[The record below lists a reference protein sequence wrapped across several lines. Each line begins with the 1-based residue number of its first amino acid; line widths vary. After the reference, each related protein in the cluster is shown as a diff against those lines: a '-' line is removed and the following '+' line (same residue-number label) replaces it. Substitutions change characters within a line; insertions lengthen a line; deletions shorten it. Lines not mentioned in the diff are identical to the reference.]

1 MHTFTIV
8 YAYYYK
14 YNILLY
20 IYIGMSIKMTQAS
33 KDRVLYASFSV
44 SSLIPQDAVLRVF
57 LIQSEVDYGEPSVRY
72 SSNIKSYNANKH
84 GLISFASYNRYP
96 TLHSTVTTTNSSSNI
111 IYDNSNKPVLPI
123 TDRSPHETFPP
134 LYNTSSPPLYN
145 ASSPP
150 LYNTSKSLEFSPRYI
165 VHDILPSGTLEC
177 VVKWEPPSDLP
188 KEEFIVTSIGI
199 SFLLPSCTLLPPPST
214 TATATANTGVAI
226 TDADIASSAH
236 TIAIP
241 THPTTTHP
249 AYPTIALDTSP
260 PIPIPTH
267 TIPTLDTILYSQVIP
282 MVCFLEH
289 KSSFTVDKY
298 MNFGDVPLTTEKTYK
313 ITITNLSPL
322 EELHYLLIPTPIP
335 IVSTTHTLISSIG
348 KVSIMSGQH
357 LTGVLQPSQSKE
369 ITMLFTATA
378 IG

>member
-1 MHTFTIV
+1 
-8 YAYYYK
+8 
-14 YNILLY
+14 
-20 IYIGMSIKMTQAS
+20 MSIKMTQAS
-33 KDRVLYASFSV
+33 KDRILYASFSV

-57 LIQSEVDYGEPSVRY
+57 LIESEVDYGEPSVRY

-84 GLISFASYNRYP
+84 GLISFAAYNRYP
-96 TLHSTVTTTNSSSNI
+96 TLHSTTSATNTASTTATSI

-123 TDRSPHETFPP
+123 NDRSPHETFPP

-145 ASSPP
+145 TSSPAP
-150 LYNTSKSLEFSPRYI
+150 YNASKSLEFSPRCI
-165 VHDILPSGTLEC
+165 IHDILPSGTLEC

-199 SFLLPSCTLLPPPST
+199 SFLLPSCTLLPPPPPPPTATT
-214 TATATANTGVAI
+214 TATISTTI
-226 TDADIASSAH
+226 TDTSMSAH
-236 TIAIP
+236 TLAIP
-241 THPTTTHP
+241 TNPSPTPHTTDPAHPTV
-249 AYPTIALDTSP
+249 ALANTSP
-260 PIPIPTH
+260 PTLIPTN
-267 TIPTLDTILYSQVIP
+267 TIPTIDTILYSQVIP

-322 EELHYLLIPTPIP
+322 EELHYLLIPTPTP
-335 IVSTTHTLISSIG
+335 IVSTTHTLTSSIG
-348 KVSIMSGQH
+348 KVSILSGQH

-369 ITMLFTATA
+369 ITIVFTATA
-378 IG
+378 IGK

>member
-1 MHTFTIV
+1 
-8 YAYYYK
+8 
-14 YNILLY
+14 
-20 IYIGMSIKMTQAS
+20 MSIKMTQAS

-44 SSLIPQDAVLRVF
+44 SSLIPQDAVIRVF
-57 LIQSEVDYGEPSVRY
+57 LIESDVDYGEPSVRY
-72 SSNIKSYNANKH
+72 SSNIKSYNAKKH
-84 GLISFASYNRYP
+84 GLISFAAYNRYP
-96 TLHSTVTTTNSSSNI
+96 TLHSTTTTTNTASTNI
-111 IYDNSNKPVLPI
+111 VYGNCNKPVLPI
-123 TDRSPHETFPP
+123 NDRSPHETFPP

-145 ASSPP
+145 AS
-150 LYNTSKSLEFSPRYI
+150 KSIEFSPRCT

-199 SFLLPSCTLLPPPST
+199 SFLLPSCTLLPPAPPPAITTTTTVTSAVNTAPSAHT
-214 TATATANTGVAI
+214 LANPASTTEPTATATLA
-226 TDADIASSAH
+226 
-236 TIAIP
+236 
-241 THPTTTHP
+241 HPTVT
-249 AYPTIALDTSP
+249 LDSSTSP
-260 PIPIPTH
+260 PIPTNSIPTF
-267 TIPTLDTILYSQVIP
+267 DTILYSQVIP

-298 MNFGDVPLTTEKTYK
+298 MNFGDVPLTTEKTYR

-335 IVSTTHTLISSIG
+335 IVSTTHTLASSIG
-348 KVSIMSGQH
+348 KVSILSGQH

>member
-1 MHTFTIV
+1 
-8 YAYYYK
+8 
-14 YNILLY
+14 
-20 IYIGMSIKMTQAS
+20 MSIKMTQAS

-44 SSLIPQDAVLRVF
+44 SSLIPQDAVIRVF
-57 LIQSEVDYGEPSVRY
+57 VIQSDVDYGEPSVRY
-72 SSNIKSYNANKH
+72 SSNIKSYNASKH
-84 GLISFASYNRYP
+84 GLISFAAYNRYP
-96 TLHSTVTTTNSSSNI
+96 TLHSTSNTTTTTSSSTNSI
-111 IYDNSNKPVLPI
+111 VYDNSNKPVLPI
-123 TDRSPHETFPP
+123 NDRSPHDTF
-134 LYNTSSPPLYN
+134 
-145 ASSPP
+145 PP
-150 LYNTSKSLEFSPRYI
+150 LYNTSKSLEFSPRCI
-165 VHDILPSGTLEC
+165 IHDILPSGTLEC

-199 SFLLPSCTLLPPPST
+199 SFLLPSCRLLPPPPPPPTSSIADTT
-214 TATATANTGVAI
+214 TASAGAI
-226 TDADIASSAH
+226 TTDKTAH
-236 TIAIP
+236 SLAIP
-241 THPTTTHP
+241 TNPTSATTTTTTDP
-249 AYPTIALDTSP
+249 AYPTATPDNTIP
-260 PIPIPTH
+260 PIPIPSN
-267 TIPTLDTILYSQVIP
+267 TIPTFDTILYSQVIP

-335 IVSTTHTLISSIG
+335 IVSTTHTLTSSIG
-348 KVSIMSGQH
+348 RVSILSGQH